1 MWQQSYDKK
10 FKEVDG
16 QDIWRL
22 WTDVNNWPKW
32 DPDIIFCEM
41 MGDFEKGN
49 HFFLKPKGGPKVKIQ
64 LIEVIP
70 GKSFADC
77 TRFPGAKMYG
87 RHDIEETAE
96 GLTLKTT
103 MTIKGPLSF
112 IWRKIVAENIVKNMP
127 QQLEGLVNLAR
138 KQS

>member
-1 MWQQSYDKK
+1 M
-10 FKEVDG
+10 DG

-32 DPDIIFCEM
+32 DPDIISCEM
-41 MGDFEKGN
+41 TGKFEKGN

-70 GKSFADC
+70 GKSFTDC

-87 RHDIEETAE
+87 RHEIKKIEE
-96 GLTLKTT
+96 GVLLKTT